1 MKGFIEVTPQY
12 FDEDTCEYVSSG
24 HSCLVNINR
33 ICEVRKN
40 TIYYN
45 YNNDLFNKKQSY
57 VSCVESSEE
66 IKEKIKEAID
76 G

>member
-12 FDEDTCEYVSSG
+12 YDEDAGKYVSSG
-24 HSCLVNINR
+24 CSCLINIKHIR
-33 ICEVRKN
+33 EVRKN
-40 TIYYN
+40 TIIYN
-45 YNNDLFNKKQSY
+45 YNNDTFKNQSY
-57 VSCVESSEE
+57 VSCVETYEE